1 MLIINCAAIN
11 KLEIYKINIKIVFFL
26 NDDLNEEVKWN
37 NLEGLLFKKKC
48 KLVKLLYSLK

>member
-37 NLEGLLFKKKC
+37 NLEGLLFKKKM
-48 KLVKLLYSLK
+48 